1 MKRQTPL
8 ARTIDMTQYKS
19 QYDAACKK
27 LLGNRYVLAW
37 ILKTTV
43 EEFKEYSIQDIA
55 EAYIEG
61 IPSASH
67 HQPVTAEVPN
77 GSIKGITGESTEP
90 EEGTV
95 TYDVHFHAVYP
106 GKKVYPVQD
115 EKIFAKIYVNV
126 EAQKDFYPGYFIPKR
141 GVFYCCRMISA
152 QYNRDFVPPHY
163 NDIKKVYSIWICMN
177 PPKKAANTIT
187 KYQMRKEDFVGM
199 TEDIPESYDLLS
211 VIMICTGGSQSS
223 DSGGILRMLDVLLS
237 ERRSAA
243 EKKRILETD
252 YGIKMSEEEKEEV
265 DKMCNLSELVYE
277 RGMEAGRESGLE
289 EGRRNGLAEGMEQ
302 KTMQIIRNM
311 LKRGMAEEDIC
322 ALAEC
327 GKEEVERV
335 RKLN

>member
-1 MKRQTPL
+1 
-8 ARTIDMTQYKS
+8 
-19 QYDAACKK
+19 
-27 LLGNRYVLAW
+27 
-37 ILKTTV
+37 
-43 EEFKEYSIQDIA
+43 
-55 EAYIEG
+55 
-61 IPSASH
+61 
-67 HQPVTAEVPN
+67 
-77 GSIKGITGESTEP
+77 
-90 EEGTV
+90 
-95 TYDVHFHAVYP
+95 
-106 GKKVYPVQD
+106 
-115 EKIFAKIYVNV
+115 
-126 EAQKDFYPGYFIPKR
+126 
-141 GVFYCCRMISA
+141 
-152 QYNRDFVPPHY
+152 
-163 NDIKKVYSIWICMN
+163 MN

-277 RGMEAGRESGLE
+277 RGMEAGRESGLA
-289 EGRRNGLAEGMEQ
+289 EGRKSGLAEGRKSGLAEGRKSGLAEGMEQ

-311 LKRGMAEEDIC
+311 LQRGMAEEDIC